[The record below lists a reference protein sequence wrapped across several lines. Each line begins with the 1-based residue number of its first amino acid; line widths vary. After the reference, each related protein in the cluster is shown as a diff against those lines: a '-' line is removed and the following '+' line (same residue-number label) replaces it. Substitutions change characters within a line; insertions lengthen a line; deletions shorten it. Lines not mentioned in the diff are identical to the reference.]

1 MENKV
6 REYELEIKKQES
18 EIDDDEDMYKIEG
31 SFFKGILNALL
42 LEGLILGV
50 LVVIGLLISLI

>member
-1 MENKV
+1 MDNKV

-31 SFFKGILNALL
+31 SFMKGFLNALL
-42 LEGLILGV
+42 IEGLFFSA
-50 LVVIGLLISLI
+50 LVVVGLLISLI